1 MDGQVDHYIILGLP
15 SGAEGAQISEK
26 EITKAYRKKALEL
39 HPDKRPDD
47 RNAHSDILQLNA
59 SYEILKDEKARKL
72 FDDLL
77 RIRRDKSRLHLAPDP
92 AAKAQEEEQIISMK
106 LKEEIARIRAMQAN
120 KVASTTPTQR
130 KEATVG
136 GRESSMDGGGS
147 GLDKE
152 KVLKVS
158 WEKIGDDYSAQR
170 LRELFEKFGEV
181 EDVVIKSSKKTLKKG
196 SALVVMASKDA
207 AVAATGTM
215 CRDLTNPLLVLPL
228 QPTIATAF
236 TWPHEH
242 VEPDGPKLNNLVGAG
257 YQSFEASVLKKLMQK
272 SAIGEGMTRRDH
284 ADVSNQLLCKLCHWE
299 GCPGNESCGWRR
311 SAEGAYDT
319 RNIFQSL
326 DLAWT
331 LLRIFPRE
339 LLHRIPAKT
348 LDQYHSRDAVN

>member
-1 MDGQVDHYIILGLP
+1 MGDMDGQVDHYIILGLP
-15 SGAEGAQISEK
+15 SGAEGSQISEK

-77 RIRRDKSRLHLAPDP
+77 RIRRDKQ
-92 AAKAQEEEQIISMK
+92 KAQEEEQIISMK

-120 KVASTTPTQR
+120 KVASATPTQR

-136 GRESSMDGGGS
+136 GWESSMDGGGS

-170 LRELFEKFGEV
+170 LRELFEKFGKV
-181 EDVVIKSSKKTLKKG
+181 EDVVIKSSKRTLKRG

-207 AVAATGTM
+207 AVAATGTV
-215 CRDLTNPLLVLPL
+215 CGDLTNPLLVLPL
-228 QPTIATAF
+228 QPAVATAF
-236 TWPHEH
+236 TRPHEQH

-257 YQSFEASVLKKLMQK
+257 YQSFEASVLKKMMQK
-272 SAIGEGMTRRDH
+272 
-284 ADVSNQLLCKLCHWE
+284 V
-299 GCPGNESCGWRR
+299 
-311 SAEGAYDT
+311 
-319 RNIFQSL
+319 
-326 DLAWT
+326 
-331 LLRIFPRE
+331 
-339 LLHRIPAKT
+339 
-348 LDQYHSRDAVN
+348 

>member
-77 RIRRDKSRLHLAPDP
+77 RIRREKVHRRSQHDSKRQRMMSDLEKREQAAFAPDP

-120 KVASTTPTQR
+120 KVASATPTQR

-136 GRESSMDGGGS
+136 GWESSMDGGGS

-170 LRELFEKFGEV
+170 LRELFEKFGKV
-181 EDVVIKSSKKTLKKG
+181 EDVVIKSSKKTLKRG

-207 AVAATGTM
+207 AVAATGTV
-215 CRDLTNPLLVLPL
+215 CGDLTNPLLVLPL
-228 QPTIATAF
+228 QPAVATAF
-236 TWPHEH
+236 TRPHEH

-257 YQSFEASVLKKLMQK
+257 YQSFEASVLKKMMQK
-272 SAIGEGMTRRDH
+272 A
-284 ADVSNQLLCKLCHWE
+284 
-299 GCPGNESCGWRR
+299 
-311 SAEGAYDT
+311 AEK
-319 RNIFQSL
+319 Q
-326 DLAWT
+326 
-331 LLRIFPRE
+331 
-339 LLHRIPAKT
+339 K
-348 LDQYHSRDAVN
+348 